1 MNIFYEPQV
10 PNISVDTLKNALDT
24 NEDFILLDVR
34 TQEEYQRGHIAQSVH
49 VPIDHLPNMI
59 GKVVA
64 NKSQKIYAY
73 CLSGSRSTV
82 AVDWLIQQGY
92 ANAFDVSHGLLAWR
106 AKYYP
111 VIQ

>member
-10 PNISVDTLKNALDT
+10 PSISVDTLKKALDAKE
-24 NEDFILLDVR
+24 NVVLLDVR
-34 TQEEYQRGHIAQSVH
+34 TLDEYQRGHIPQSVH
-49 VPIDHLPNMI
+49 VPIDQLASMI
-59 GKVVA
+59 DKIVP

-73 CLSGSRSTV
+73 CLSGSRSSV

-92 ANAFDVSHGLLAWR
+92 TKAFDVSHGLLAWR

-111 VIQ
+111 LT